1 MICTFRQSRAG
12 SNCHRLRTQLVTW
25 EPAAQGSCN
34 CCSTTVWIV
43 CCLFIRLADWLV
55 GLLALVLCGLMLC
68 RLV

>member
-1 MICTFRQSRAG
+1 MICTLRHRESSHG
-12 SNCHRLRTQLVTW
+12 LRLRTLLVIW
-25 EPAAQGSCN
+25 EPAAQGSCI
-34 CCSTTVWIV
+34 CCSTNVWIV